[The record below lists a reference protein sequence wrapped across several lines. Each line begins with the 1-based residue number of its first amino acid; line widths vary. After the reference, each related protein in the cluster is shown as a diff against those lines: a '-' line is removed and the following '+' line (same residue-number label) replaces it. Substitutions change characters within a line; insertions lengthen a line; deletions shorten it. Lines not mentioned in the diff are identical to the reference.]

1 MMAMPPTAPVPSLRG
16 LWPFVQPYRW
26 QVVLALFFLLMA
38 AATTLAFPWALR
50 HLIDDGLVASRQEE
64 ALLTG
69 FVELMGVAMALAV
82 FSAARYFTVSWLGEH
97 VTADVRQRVYAHV
110 IQQSPAFFET
120 TQAGEILSRL
130 GQDAT
135 LIHTVVGSS
144 LSMGLRNL
152 VMGTGA
158 LVMLVWINPWMML
171 KVAAV
176 LLAVV
181 LPSIYLGR
189 RVRRLSRASQ
199 DREADTSALAGEV
212 LNAIP
217 VVQSYVA
224 EDREALRFSQLS
236 RQAMSAALRRIRA
249 RSLLVLFIMA
259 ASSAVLLWGLYLGTL
274 SVRQG
279 DTTPGELGQTLVYV
293 LLLASALGVLGE
305 VYGDVLRAAGATE
318 RLLELLQTRSDI
330 QPPAAPI
337 SFPESEGGVN
347 VTLDHLVFAYPSRPQ
362 RPVLNSLSAHV
373 HAGQTIALVGQSRTG
388 KSTLFALLSRFY
400 DPQAGRILMNGLPL
414 TSLDPRDLRHHIS
427 LVPQE
432 PIIFSGSV
440 LDNIRYGVPDAT
452 PAQIEAAAQAAYA
465 DEFIAHLP
473 QGYHTDLG
481 NRGIRLSGGQR
492 QRIAIARAI
501 LKDAPLLLLDEATSA
516 LDAHSERMVQAA
528 LQAAMKGRTTLVI
541 AHRLATVMNADAIWV
556 LDQGQL
562 VEQGTHQALIEQ
574 GGLYSKLAALQFGQP

>member
-1 MMAMPPTAPVPSLRG
+1 MPPSVTAHSLRR
-16 LWPFVQPYRW
+16 LWPFVRPYRW
-26 QVVLALFFLLMA
+26 QVVLALFFLFLA

-50 HLIDDGLVASRQEE
+50 RLIDDGLVAGRHDA
-64 ALLTG
+64 ALLRG
-69 FVELMGVAMALAV
+69 FVEMMVVALALAV

-110 IQQSPAFFET
+110 IQQSPAFFEAIR
-120 TQAGEILSRL
+120 AGEILSRL

-176 LLAVV
+176 LVAVV

-224 EDREALRFSQLS
+224 EEREAQRFGHLS
-236 RQAMSAALRRIRA
+236 RQAMGTALRRIRA
-249 RSLLVLFIMA
+249 RSLLVLFIMG

-279 DTTPGELGQTLVYV
+279 DTTAGELGQTLLYV

-330 QPPAAPI
+330 LPPAEPI
-337 SFPESEGGVN
+337 AFPESDGGVN
-347 VTLDHLVFAYPSRPQ
+347 VTLDHLVFAYPSRPE
-362 RPVLNSLSAHV
+362 RPVLKSLSAQIR
-373 HAGQTIALVGQSRTG
+373 AGQTIALVGQSGAG

-400 DPQAGRILMNGLPL
+400 DPQGGLVLMNGAPV
-414 TSLDPRDLRHHIS
+414 TRLDPRDLRRHIS
-427 LVPQE
+427 LVPQD

-452 PAQIEAAAQAAYA
+452 PAQIEVAAQAAYA
-465 DEFIAHLP
+465 DEFIAQLP

-501 LKDAPLLLLDEATSA
+501 LKNAPLLLLDEATSA

-528 LQAAMKGRTTLVI
+528 LQVAMKGRTTLVI
-541 AHRLATVMNADAIWV
+541 AHRLATVMKADVIWV
-556 LDQGQL
+556 LDQGQV

-574 GGLYSKLAALQFGQP
+574 GGLYSKLAALQFGQPEQT

>member
-1 MMAMPPTAPVPSLRG
+1 MPPSVTAPSLRR
-16 LWPFVQPYRW
+16 LWPFVRPYRW
-26 QVVLALFFLLMA
+26 QVVLALFFLFLA

-50 HLIDDGLVASRQEE
+50 RLIDDGLVAGRHDA
-64 ALLTG
+64 ALLRG
-69 FVELMGVAMALAV
+69 FVEMMVVALALAV

-110 IQQSPAFFET
+110 IQQSPAFFEAIR
-120 TQAGEILSRL
+120 AGEILSRL

-176 LLAVV
+176 LVAVV

-224 EDREALRFSQLS
+224 EEREAQRFGHLS
-236 RQAMSAALRRIRA
+236 RQAMGTALRRIRA
-249 RSLLVLFIMA
+249 RSLLVLFIMG

-279 DTTPGELGQTLVYV
+279 DTTAGELGQTLLYV

-330 QPPAAPI
+330 LSPAEPI
-337 SFPESEGGVN
+337 AFPESDGGVN
-347 VTLDHLVFAYPSRPQ
+347 VTLDHVVFAYPSRPE
-362 RPVLNSLSAHV
+362 RLVLKSLSAQIR
-373 HAGQTIALVGQSRTG
+373 AGQTIALVGQSGAG

-400 DPQAGRILMNGLPL
+400 DPQGGLVLMNGAPV
-414 TSLDPRDLRHHIS
+414 TRLDPRDLRRHIS
-427 LVPQE
+427 LVPQD

-452 PAQIEAAAQAAYA
+452 PAQIEVAAQAAYA
-465 DEFIAHLP
+465 DEFIAQLP

-501 LKDAPLLLLDEATSA
+501 LKNAPLLLLDEATSA

-528 LQAAMKGRTTLVI
+528 LQVAMKGRTTLVI
-541 AHRLATVMNADAIWV
+541 AHRLATVMKADVIWV
-556 LDQGQL
+556 LDQGQV

-574 GGLYSKLAALQFGQP
+574 GGLYSKLAALQFGQPEQT